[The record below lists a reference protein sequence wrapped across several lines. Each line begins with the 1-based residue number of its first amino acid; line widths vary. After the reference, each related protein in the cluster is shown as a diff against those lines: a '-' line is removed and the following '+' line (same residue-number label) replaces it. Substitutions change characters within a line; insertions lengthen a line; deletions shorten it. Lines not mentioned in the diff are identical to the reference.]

1 MADRANLYYKIGSLV
16 DIPFFNVEESV
27 LIKRMGETE
36 TFEDVL
42 EVARDLYEYCKQP
55 EKEQEKVATK
65 QNTESN
71 AGGGEEPD
79 DKPVD
84 ETLDESKPQQ
94 SPVDSSP
101 SDNDENIDEDLPSD
115 LGGET
120 DGEEPEVR
128 TADNLEDS
136 IRDLI
141 QSMDQQENM
150 YLEIP
155 ELNMKT
161 TSLQTTRKFTITL
174 ITGGKLPNDV
184 SKTILTNKSLV
195 RLIMSFVSSNGM
207 HRKKSTTW

>member
-16 DIPFFNVEESV
+16 DIPFFNVEESI

-94 SPVDSSP
+94 SPVDSYSP
-101 SDNDENIDEDLPSD
+101 LTTMRILMRIYPVILVERLME
-115 LGGET
+115 
-120 DGEEPEVR
+120 R
-128 TADNLEDS
+128 NLRFVQQIILR
-136 IRDLI
+136 IR
-141 QSMDQQENM
+141 
-150 YLEIP
+150 
-155 ELNMKT
+155 
-161 TSLQTTRKFTITL
+161 
-174 ITGGKLPNDV
+174 
-184 SKTILTNKSLV
+184 
-195 RLIMSFVSSNGM
+195 FVI
-207 HRKKSTTW
+207 

>member
-1 MADRANLYYKIGSLV
+1 MNVVEDARIEKLMKRRYGGLNKTFFRGYTELHEEDFFQVEDDDISTFNLADRANLYYKIGSLV
-16 DIPFFNVEESV
+16 DIPFFNVEESI

-94 SPVDSSP
+94 SPVDSYP
-101 SDNDENIDEDLPSD
+101 L
-115 LGGET
+115 
-120 DGEEPEVR
+120 
-128 TADNLEDS
+128 
-136 IRDLI
+136 
-141 QSMDQQENM
+141 
-150 YLEIP
+150 
-155 ELNMKT
+155 
-161 TSLQTTRKFTITL
+161 
-174 ITGGKLPNDV
+174 
-184 SKTILTNKSLV
+184 
-195 RLIMSFVSSNGM
+195 
-207 HRKKSTTW
+207 